1 MSLGTDSAGIK
12 KFIDAIE
19 ADARA
24 LIKEVNNL
32 SVWGSTV
39 AESVWSMTQLERE
52 VLTEVIK
59 EKIDLLYGK
68 NGIARAIR

>member
-1 MSLGTDSAGIK
+1 MSLGTNRAGVK

-19 ADARA
+19 SDARA

-32 SVWGSTV
+32 SVWGQIGSD
-39 AESVWSMTQLERE
+39 SVWSMTQLERE

-59 EKIDLLYGK
+59 EKVELLYGK
-68 NGIARAIR
+68 NGIARSR